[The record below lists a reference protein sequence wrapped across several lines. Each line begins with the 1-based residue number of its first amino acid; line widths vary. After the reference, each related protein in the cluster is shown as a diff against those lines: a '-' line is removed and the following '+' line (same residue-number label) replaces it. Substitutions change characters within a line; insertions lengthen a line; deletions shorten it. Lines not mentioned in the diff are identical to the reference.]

1 MSNEVQ
7 DLKKI
12 IMELTEENERL
23 RCKLASKESEKVNW
37 ADVENQYANY
47 YSEI

>member
-7 DLKKI
+7 NLKKI

-23 RCKLASKESEKVNW
+23 RLELTNKEIEKVNW
-37 ADVENQYANY
+37 TDVENQYANY

>member
-7 DLKKI
+7 YLNKI

-23 RCKLASKESEKVNW
+23 RLELASKEDEKVNW
-37 ADVENQYANY
+37 NDIESKYANY
-47 YSEI
+47 YSEA